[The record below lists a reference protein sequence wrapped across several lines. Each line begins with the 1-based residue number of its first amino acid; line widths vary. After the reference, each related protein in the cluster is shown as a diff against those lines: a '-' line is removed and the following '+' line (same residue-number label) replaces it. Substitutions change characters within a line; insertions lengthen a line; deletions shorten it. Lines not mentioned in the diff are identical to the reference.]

1 MIMLAEL
8 FLKNIENV
16 SLQAENEI
24 WKQLMNQLSL
34 NKKLQL
40 TQ

>member
-8 FLKNIENV
+8 FLKNVENV